1 VGDPNEKAGHDLL
14 LAERFAEAVASWP
27 GVSVSEQAF
36 RAAVTSA
43 LEGSGGRLADLHT
56 SDIYLAL
63 GCLERQPA
71 AVAALESHI
80 IREIRRSVERA
91 SQDPSSVDDTV
102 QTTMERLLLGPSP
115 AAPKL
120 AQYTGHGPLVAWVR
134 VVAVREALQLRRRTQ
149 RARIVD
155 DALLVERGGTAAANH
170 EVELL
175 RRRHGETFRSAV
187 QEALRRLAPE
197 QRAILRFQVLD
208 QLTIDQ
214 IAPMLGV
221 HRATAARR
229 LERARSDALDHTKA
243 ILRELHGL
251 SDSEATSLCLAL
263 VNEVDVSVG
272 RALREASL

>member
-1 VGDPNEKAGHDLL
+1 MADSNEKAGDDVL
-14 LAERFAEAVASWP
+14 LAERFADAARAWP

-36 RAAVTSA
+36 RTAVTSA
-43 LEGSGGRLADLHT
+43 LDSSGARLADLHT

-63 GCLERQPA
+63 GCLDRQPA
-71 AVAALESHI
+71 AVAALELHI
-80 IREIRRSVERA
+80 IGEIRRSVERA

-102 QTTMERLLLGPSP
+102 QTTMERLILGPSP

-120 AQYTGHGPLVAWVR
+120 ARYTGQGPLVAWVR

-149 RARIVD
+149 RARVVD
-155 DALLVERGGTAAANH
+155 EALLVEGGGTARGSH

-175 RRRHGETFRSAV
+175 RKRHGDTFRSAV
-187 QEALRRLAPE
+187 QDALRRLGPE
-197 QRAILRFQVLD
+197 QRAILRFHVLD

-229 LERARSDALDHTKA
+229 LEKARSDALEHTKA
-243 ILRELHGL
+243 ILREQHGL
-251 SDSEATSLCLAL
+251 TDSEAKSLCLAL